1 MTHSYPTLRYS
12 DLSDIEPECQIL
24 NPAIGLQLFLRL
36 FLFRIVRNDTQLPE
50 GELQL
55 DAAVFFVGQDRR
67 ALQGGTQ
74 GVAIDQHFLVR
85 TNRDYRVV
93 IRETAINQLAGERD
107 VLAMDAQVVAAHLQF
122 HAAVTTFKQAL

>member
-1 MTHSYPTLRYS
+1 M
-12 DLSDIEPECQIL
+12 
-24 NPAIGLQLFLRL
+24 
-36 FLFRIVRNDTQLPE
+36 RNDTQLPE

-74 GVAIDQHFLVR
+74 GVAIDQHSLVR

-93 IRETAINQLAGERD
+93 VRETAINQLAGERD

-122 HAAVTTFKQAL
+122 HAAVTTFKQALYFEHALAWHYHRSETHSSQPQYIM